1 STASVAL
8 VTEEETFFSFLGDSP
23 ILIWENQE
31 EKPKMLFQEHNIENT
46 SLHQHLIDSNIF
58 LVLSQPQNHKPLS
71 KIITE
76 KEEKQKLLDKFNTD
90 NIPKKYHKNQ
100 RSNKSK
106 KNDIKPENVR
116 IGFSALNVW
125 GTLGDS
131 IYEPNIFNTFIEEIE
146 NFRNLRRERL
156 NQLVAQLKVKPTSL
170 ARTRSINAMDVD
182 LVEED
187 ESRLSKEND
196 LSLTK
201 NKVLVQSSILQYFNS
216 PSDSLSNRKNISN
229 NQPTHSKYKEEV
241 INNNDNSNKNYN
253 DNSIKQK
260 ISMDCPQSIL
270 MSSPTEFQ
278 FEFEKN
284 PNISLKELHNL
295 SNQFSYEEIIPFLIS
310 RPNWSI
316 LSKHIS
322 LSKKNLA
329 TSKLFSST
337 INILNRENF
346 IKDCSLRRIPEITSL
361 KNSDLKL
368 FIIAS
373 DGVIRS
379 YFDYKNQYHSM
390 IINNYKSPE
399 KLMGAFKEFSSSI
412 NDDHSF
418 ICLFYNK

>member
-1 STASVAL
+1 
-8 VTEEETFFSFLGDSP
+8 
-23 ILIWENQE
+23 
-31 EKPKMLFQEHNIENT
+31 M
-46 SLHQHLIDSNIF
+46 
-58 LVLSQPQNHKPLS
+58 SQLPNHKPLS

-76 KEEKQKLLDKFNTD
+76 KDEKQKVLDKFNTD
-90 NIPKKYHKNQ
+90 NLPKKYHKNQ

-146 NFRNLRRERL
+146 TFRNLRRERL
-156 NQLVAQLKVKPTSL
+156 NQLVTQLKEKPTPFV
-170 ARTRSINAMDVD
+170 RTRSLNAMDID
-182 LVEED
+182 PVEED
-187 ESRLSKEND
+187 ELASSKDND
-196 LSLTK
+196 SSLK
-201 NKVLVQSSILQYFNS
+201 NKVFVQSSILQYFNS
-216 PSDSLSNRKNISN
+216 PTNPSLTKKNISN
-229 NQPTHSKYKEEV
+229 NKSIKPKYKEE
-241 INNNDNSNKNYN
+241 ITNKNSGSN
-253 DNSIKQK
+253 RNIDLNPTKQEK
-260 ISMDCPQSIL
+260 NNTTKDTL
-270 MSSPTEFQ
+270 NENHSSSFSLSESEFQ
-278 FEFEKN
+278 FDFEKN
-284 PNISLKELHNL
+284 PNITLKELHNL
-295 SNQFSYEEIIPFLIS
+295 SNQINYEEIIPFLVS

-329 TSKLFSST
+329 TSKLFSSM
-337 INILNRENF
+337 INILNKDNF
-346 IKDCSLRRIPEITSL
+346 VRDCSLKRIPEITSI

-390 IINNYKSPE
+390 IVNNYKNPE
-399 KLMGAFKEFSSSI
+399 KLIGAFKEFSSSI